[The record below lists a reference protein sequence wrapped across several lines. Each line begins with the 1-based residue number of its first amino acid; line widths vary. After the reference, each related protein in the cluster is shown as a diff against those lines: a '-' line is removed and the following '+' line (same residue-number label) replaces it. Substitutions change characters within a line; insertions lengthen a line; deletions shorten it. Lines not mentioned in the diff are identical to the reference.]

1 MEGRREEEGKKGK
14 KGGENKKQ
22 KKEKRNTGKQSVNL
36 LEHSR
41 ISRRS

>member
-1 MEGRREEEGKKGK
+1 MERRREEEGKKGK

-36 LEHSR
+36 EHSR